1 MKRTFRIFCSIA
13 AVALAAVLGQ
23 GCSKAPGSNSTN
35 NSSVVALTIQTGAQ
49 TLAPGGTQQYSAV
62 LLDKNG
68 NTTIMSPIS
77 WSVSGAGGSSIGT
90 FSGTTFTAGGVG
102 YGTVTATATVGGQ
115 TFTASVPV
123 GVYTAGIF
131 AVVPSAVVWS
141 TNAGSIQLHPVYLG
155 MGATGYS
162 YHSGDASVAS
172 VDGSGNI
179 TFNKAGECLIT
190 VTASNLPGS
199 PAVAVPVLVVGS
211 LPAALP
217 NIMAGLRISAGL
229 SVIGAIIGEFIIGSG
244 NNQGGMGV
252 QIIFAQGRMFTALLF
267 AEVIAA
273 TLLGFLFFSIV
284 SFISTLLLRSWH
296 ESASR

>member
-1 MKRTFRIFCSIA
+1 MSDRKAAGRLRTILHVAGPPS
-13 AVALAAVLGQ
+13 AVALAVLLLWH
-23 GCSKAPGSNSTN
+23 
-35 NSSVVALTIQTGAQ
+35 VVANTVYAGKPYLLPDPLTVFAALRGNFGTIVTAMLV
-49 TLAPGGTQQYSAV
+49 TLEEASAGYAAAIIIGILSAAILSQSRILERSFYPYAV
-62 LLDKNG
+62 LLQ
-68 NTTIMSPIS
+68 TVPIVAVAPLIVL
-77 WSVSGAGGSSIGT
+77 WFGYNELSVIIIS
-90 FSGTTFTAGGVG
+90 
-102 YGTVTATATVGGQ
+102 ATVALFPIIHNTLLGLQ
-115 TFTASVPV
+115 STSRNLVELFAMHR
-123 GVYTAGIF
+123 AGRVRSF
-131 AVVPSAVVWS
+131 
-141 TNAGSIQLHPVYLG
+141 LKLR
-155 MGATGYS
+155 
-162 YHSGDASVAS
+162 
-172 VDGSGNI
+172 
-179 TFNKAGECLIT
+179 
-190 VTASNLPGS
+190 
-199 PAVAVPVLVVGS
+199 